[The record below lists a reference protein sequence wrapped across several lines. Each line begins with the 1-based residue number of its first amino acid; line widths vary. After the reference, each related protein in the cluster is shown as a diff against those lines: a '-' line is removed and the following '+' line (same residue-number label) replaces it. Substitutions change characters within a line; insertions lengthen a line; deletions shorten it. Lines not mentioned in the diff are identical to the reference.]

1 MTFLSWEVV
10 GNADVETTNG
20 QVSRPNGY
28 LTTIFLPLTMY
39 KPLGSCERCL
49 ASPETLAPWMVK
61 IPLDDDVAAFCT
73 LSIEE
78 VIF

>member
-1 MTFLSWEVV
+1 MTFWRIFMSKWRIFMTFLSWEVV

-39 KPLGSCERCL
+39 KKL
-49 ASPETLAPWMVK
+49 
-61 IPLDDDVAAFCT
+61 
-73 LSIEE
+73 
-78 VIF
+78 